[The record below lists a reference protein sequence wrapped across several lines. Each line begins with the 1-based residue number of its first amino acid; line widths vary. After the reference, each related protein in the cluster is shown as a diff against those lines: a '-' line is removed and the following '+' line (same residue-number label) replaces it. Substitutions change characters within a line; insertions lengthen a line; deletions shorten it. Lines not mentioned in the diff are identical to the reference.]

1 MLFLFYLLLLFL
13 PTQLGRHFFFDFSL
27 ISGIRSDY
35 LAPTVFLTDIIIM
48 LMVVV
53 WIVKNIK
60 YPFDF
65 AQGKQIS
72 NIKYISY
79 ELRAI
84 HIILLSVIC
93 YLLFSSIFVAAN
105 IWVVLYKLLKIIEFI
120 LLGFIIYR
128 IRPNVLTVLTILSI
142 DVFYTSLIAIG
153 QFIMQKSVGG
163 ILWWLGERTFYAGT
177 PGIATFSLP
186 GLAGRLIL
194 RPYATFPHPNVLG
207 GFLAVTLPIIF
218 FVLLYYRKRCG
229 KFLYSWFFISFLVG
243 LVTLFLSLS
252 RAATFVTLVGF
263 VLVISGE
270 KLLIDWAKKKNTFF
284 LVIFYT
290 LIIASVAI
298 PLVLPDGSLEGQ
310 SLKERKELIAATLK
324 MIEES
329 PFIGVGLNNSIIH
342 LRSFAI
348 KASGVYIFQPVHNI
362 YLLALTE
369 TGLVGFFILL
379 TLLMV
384 IYHLGLKTSPIVIL
398 ALTQL
403 YFLGFFDHY
412 LLTLQQGQLLF
423 TLFAS
428 LALYRTV

>member
-13 PTQLGRHFFFDFSL
+13 PTQLGRHFFFYFSL

-53 WIVKNIK
+53 WIGGKIK
-60 YPFDF
+60 S
-65 AQGKQIS
+65 AQRAPESK
-72 NIKYISY
+72 IKDTQ
-79 ELRAI
+79 LGTT
-84 HIILLSVIC
+84 HFILFFVIC

-105 IWVVLYKLLKIIEFI
+105 IWVALYKLLKIIEFI

-229 KFLYSWFFISFLVG
+229 KFLYSWFFISFLAG

-252 RAATFVTLVGF
+252 RVAMVVSLVGF
-263 VLVISGE
+263 GLVISGE
-270 KLLIDWAKKKNTFF
+270 KLLIEWSKKKNTFF

-290 LIIASVAI
+290 LIIASVVI

-342 LRSFAI
+342 LRSFAT

-379 TLLMV
+379 TLLVV

-403 YFLGFFDHY
+403 YLLGFFDHY

-428 LALYRTV
+428 LVLYRTV